1 MPSVA
6 IIGASADPSKFGN
19 QSLRAHRAQGY
30 DVYPVNPKGG
40 EIEGLPVYSRLADVP
55 LQRLDRVS
63 MYVPPEVGLA
73 LLDEIAAHL
82 DSFRRAALFDRLRD
96 GGAQVWLTGTELAP
110 FSDIA
115 DEAAVWR
122 VSGGTATRL

>member
-73 LLDEIAAHL
+73 LLDEIAAKGCDEL
-82 DSFRRAALFDRLRD
+82 WLNPGSESDELIARAR
-96 GGAQVWLTGTELAP
+96 ELGLNPIQAC
-110 FSDIA
+110 SIVD
-115 DEAAVWR
+115 VHSR
-122 VSGGTATRL
+122 SRG